1 MPLTIAPQVTVLGV
15 MCALVFCV
23 SMATLLWWMLH
34 PPRQVSLPVAKA
46 MVAVSSIRKIMV
58 PVQGTTYAYK
68 AVELACR
75 LGKEQKA
82 EILVTYVI
90 EVPFTVPLSEP
101 MDNAVTEAKSV
112 LERAEEI
119 VKHSNLP
126 CKPIIEKARQISE
139 GVIRLAKE
147 QDVDLIVIGIH
158 PMIGLPDRIM
168 GRTSEA
174 ILRKAPCEVILDR
187 RVE

>member
-1 MPLTIAPQVTVLGV
+1 MTSAPQVTFLGV
-15 MCALVFCV
+15 MFAFIFCC
-23 SMATLLWWMLH
+23 SMSALLWWMLH

-46 MVAVSSIRKIMV
+46 MVAVSAIKKIVV

-90 EVPFTVPLSEP
+90 EVPFTMPLSAP
-101 MDNAVTEAKSV
+101 MDKAAAEAKSV

-119 VKHSNLP
+119 VSHSNLP
-126 CKPIIEKARQISE
+126 CKPVIKMARQISE

-147 QDVDLIVIGIH
+147 EAADLIVIGIH
-158 PMIGLPDRIM
+158 PMIGLPDKIM

-187 RVE
+187 RFE

>member
-1 MPLTIAPQVTVLGV
+1 MTIAPQVTFLGI
-15 MCALVFCV
+15 MFAFIFCI
-23 SMATLLWWMLH
+23 SMASLLWWMMH
-34 PPRQVSLPVAKA
+34 PPRQVSQSLAKA
-46 MVAVSSIRKIMV
+46 MVAVSAIRKIIV

-82 EILVTYVI
+82 EIFVTYVI
-90 EVPFTVPLSEP
+90 EVPFTMPLSAT
-101 MDNAVTEAKSV
+101 MDKATAEAKSV
-112 LERAEEI
+112 LEHAEEI
-119 VKHSNLP
+119 VSHSNLP
-126 CKPIIEKARQISE
+126 CKPIMQKARQISE
-139 GVIRLAKE
+139 GIIRLAKE
-147 QDVDLIVIGIH
+147 EAADLIVIGIH
-158 PMIGLPDRIM
+158 PMIGLPDKIM

>member
-1 MPLTIAPQVTVLGV
+1 MAMTIAPQVTFLGV
-15 MCALVFCV
+15 MCAFIFCL
-23 SMATLLWWMLH
+23 SMASLLWWMLH

-46 MVAVSSIRKIMV
+46 MVAVSAIRKIIV

-82 EILVTYVI
+82 EILVTYII
-90 EVPFTVPLSEP
+90 EVPFTMPLGAP
-101 MDNAVTEAKSV
+101 MDKAAAEAQRV

-119 VKHSNLP
+119 VRHSNLP
-126 CKPIIEKARQISE
+126 CKPVVEKARQISE
-139 GVIRLAKE
+139 GIIRLAKE
-147 QDVDLIVIGIH
+147 EAADLIVIGIQ
-158 PMIGLPDRIM
+158 PIIGLPDRIM

-187 RVE
+187 RYE

>member
-1 MPLTIAPQVTVLGV
+1 MTIAPQVTILGV
-15 MCALVFCV
+15 LCAFVFCV
-23 SMATLLWWMLH
+23 SMATLLWWMMH
-34 PPRQVSLPVAKA
+34 PPRHVSLPVAKA
-46 MVAVSSIRKIMV
+46 MVAVSAIRKIIV
-58 PVQGTTYAYK
+58 PVHGTTYSYK

-82 EILVTYVI
+82 EIFVTYVI
-90 EVPFTVPLSEP
+90 EVPFTMPLDAP
-101 MDNAVTEAKSV
+101 MEKAAAEAKGV

-119 VKHSNLP
+119 VRHSNLP
-126 CKPIIEKARQISE
+126 CRPVMEKARQISE
-139 GVIRLAKE
+139 GVIRLAKDE
-147 QDVDLIVIGIH
+147 AADLIVIGIH

-174 ILRKAPCEVILDR
+174 ILRKAPCEVVVDR